1 MIHNK
6 RSIKNRLFFIIVL
19 TSTIVLLIA
28 GLLFIA
34 FRMVQLKQDMNNSL
48 TIQAGVIADNAHAS
62 IVFEDQAEANN
73 LLTSLKYD
81 TQVIYALLLNDKKQ
95 VLAHYQRD

>member
-6 RSIKNRLFFIIVL
+6 RSIKNRLFFITVL

-34 FRMVQLKQDMNNSL
+34 FRMVQLKQDMNKSL

-62 IVFEDQAEANN
+62 IVSTTRQ
-73 LLTSLKYD
+73 
-81 TQVIYALLLNDKKQ
+81 
-95 VLAHYQRD
+95 